1 MNIHLIS
8 PFDKIAKVVLNE
20 SILSRAEKKNIVR
33 YNFYNLFEYADP
45 PQRKIDD
52 APYGGGYGMI
62 LKPEPVFR
70 VVDTVK
76 KNNLKNSSFRIIFPT
91 PDGVKLNQKISE
103 ELSTESN
110 LIFISGHYKGI
121 DQRIRDEIVTD
132 EISIGDYVL
141 TGGDLPSLV
150 IIDSIVRLIPGV
162 LGSIES
168 AKTDSFSHPLLDYP
182 HYTRPE
188 LYRGL
193 KVPEILI
200 SGDHANIDKWR
211 QNKRYEKTRN
221 RRPDLMK
228 EDKNYYN
235 GGNNG

>member
-70 VVDTVK
+70 VVDTIK

-103 ELSTESN
+103 EATRVANESQQLARDLSQEE
-110 LIFISGHYKGI
+110 
-121 DQRIRDEIVTD
+121 QRLSRELSEEEKAAAET
-132 EISIGDYVL
+132 
-141 TGGDLPSLV
+141 
-150 IIDSIVRLIPGV
+150 
-162 LGSIES
+162 
-168 AKTDSFSHPLLDYP
+168 AKKKAEAKSEEEKKQEAKMRPLLDRLDNIGW
-182 HYTRPE
+182 TITKFADE
-188 LYRGL
+188 LSLHPNYVRWY
-193 KVPEILI
+193 VYDILL
-200 SGDHANIDKWR
+200 H
-211 QNKRYEKTRN
+211 TH
-221 RRPDLMK
+221 L
-228 EDKNYYN
+228 
-235 GGNNG
+235 